1 MSDMKHVIDPERMG
15 VWVAATF
22 VLALLALVLAF
33 VALHR
38 NNDLAYVTQAE
49 VMVLNKK
56 VEDLKK
62 AQAAPAPIAPA
73 ANAEA
78 PAADAAMAPTK

>member
-1 MSDMKHVIDPERMG
+1 MSDIKHVIDPERMG
-15 VWVAATF
+15 VWVAVTF

-56 VEDLKK
+56 IEDMKK
-62 AQAAPAPIAPA
+62 TQAASAPAAPAA
-73 ANAEA
+73 AAEGV
-78 PAADAAMAPTK
+78 PNFV